1 MLHQQQ
7 TLNGV
12 VTCFG
17 IGVHSGRPAN
27 LRICPAAP
35 DHGIRF
41 RRVDLADGAAR
52 DIPANADLVTNLQL
66 CTTLTNAHG
75 DSVSTIEHL
84 MAALAGLNIDNAL
97 IEIDAAEVPIMDGSA
112 IEFCD
117 LFERVGIARQGV
129 ARSIL
134 RVTKPVEVK
143 IGRKWARMSPADAD
157 TLRLT
162 ARIDF
167 DESVIGVQDL
177 SAVLTP
183 GVFAKDIAFART
195 FGFAHEVDQ
204 LRALGFARGGSLDN
218 AIVIE
223 DGTVL
228 NKGGLRCPD
237 EFVRH
242 KILDAVGDL
251 ALSGARIA
259 GHYEAYCPGHALNNA
274 LLKALLA
281 DKSAWYID
289 RPVPANLRKSA

>member
-1 MLHQQQ
+1 MFQQQQ

-12 VTCFG
+12 VACYG
-17 IGVHSGRPAN
+17 VGVHTGRPAH
-27 LRICPAAP
+27 LRICPATP

-41 RRVDLADGAAR
+41 RRVDLPDGAER
-52 DIPANADLVTNLQL
+52 DIPANSDLVTDLQL
-66 CTTLTNAHG
+66 CTTLTNSHG
-75 DSVSTIEHL
+75 NSVCTIEHL
-84 MAALAGLNIDNAL
+84 MAALAGMNIDNAL
-97 IEIDAAEVPIMDGSA
+97 IEIDDCEVPILDGSA
-112 IEFCD
+112 AVFCK
-117 LFERVGIARQGV
+117 LFESVGVVRQNA
-129 ARSIL
+129 ARSLL
-134 RVTKPVEVK
+134 RVVKPVEVK
-143 IGRKWARMSPADAD
+143 IGEKWARMSPTDAD

-167 DESVIGVQDL
+167 PDPVIGVQEL

-183 GVFAKDIAFART
+183 GVFAKEIAFART

-223 DGTVL
+223 DGAVL
-228 NKGGLRCPD
+228 NEGGLRSPD

-259 GHYEAYCPGHALNNA
+259 GHYEAVCPGHALNNA
-274 LLKALLA
+274 LLNALLA
-281 DKSAWYID
+281 DQSAWYID
-289 RPVPANLRKSA
+289 SPAPAEVRKTA

>member
-17 IGVHSGRPAN
+17 IGVHTGRPAN
-27 LRICPAAP
+27 LRICPAGP

-41 RRVDLADGAAR
+41 RRVDLPGGAAR
-52 DIPANADLVTNLQL
+52 DIHARADLVTDIQL
-66 CTTLTNAHG
+66 CTKLTNAHG
-75 DSVSTIEHL
+75 DSVCTIEHL
-84 MAALAGLNIDNAL
+84 MAALAGMNIDNAL
-97 IEIDAAEVPIMDGSA
+97 IEIDELEVPIMDGSA
-112 IEFCD
+112 AEFCD
-117 LFERVGIARQGV
+117 LFEAVGVTRQGIS
-129 ARSIL
+129 RSIL
-134 RVTKPVEVK
+134 RVVKPVEVR
-143 IGRKWARMSPADAD
+143 IGEKWARMSPTDAD
-157 TLRLT
+157 TLRLS
-162 ARIDF
+162 AKIDF
-167 DESVIGVQDL
+167 ADPVIGVQEL

-223 DGTVL
+223 DGAVL
-228 NKGGLRCPD
+228 NEGGLRSPD

-259 GHYEAYCPGHALNNA
+259 GHYEAVCPGHALNNA

-281 DKSAWYID
+281 DTSAWFID
-289 RPVPANLRKSA
+289 SPAPAQMRKTA